1 MKIKITE
8 SQLKSIL
15 SVLNESYL
23 KGVNDSEIVAATIIG
38 EAGGEDENGMKAI
51 LNVLSNRSKKK
62 GTSMAGEALRPRQFS
77 MWDSVTTNVST
88 KNDFNAKKILNLIK
102 EKKTHPKWDEALSIA
117 KTSTKDLTK
126 GATHYYAF
134 KGPNKISPPP
144 FSQDWTETVVIG
156 NHKFGI
162 A

>member
-8 SQLKSIL
+8 SQFKSIL
-15 SVLNESYL
+15 HILNESYL
-23 KGVNDSEIVAATIIG
+23 NGVNDDEIVAATIIG
-38 EAGGEDENGMKAI
+38 EAGGEDEKGMKAI
-51 LNVLSNRSKKK
+51 FSVLSNRSKKK
-62 GTSMAGEALRPRQFS
+62 GTSMAGEALRPKQFS
-77 MWDSVTTNVST
+77 MWDSVTKNVST
-88 KNDFNAKKILNLIK
+88 RDDFNTKNILNLIK
-102 EKKTHPKWDEALSIA
+102 GKKTHSKWNEALTIA
-117 KTSTKDLTK
+117 KTGSKDLTN

-144 FSQDWTETVVIG
+144 FSQEWTETVEIG